1 MIVAARRSIDAVKNA
16 GVYAVQFD
24 TTVVGDSNALKAC
37 SIIDKV
43 SDRAKRPIE
52 FISGAAKHG
61 PFGQT
66 HAVSDFKARHLDPI
80 DCWQ

>member
-1 MIVAARRSIDAVKNA
+1 MIVAARRSIYAVKNP
-16 GVYAVQFD
+16 GIYAAQFD
-24 TTVVGDSNALKAC
+24 TTVIGHSNALKAC

-43 SDRAKRPIE
+43 SDRAKRAIE

-66 HAVSDFKARHLDPI
+66 HAVSDFKVRHLDPI